1 MTRYIEVLADAGPDA
16 DGQEQA
22 EARAE
27 LVAALEELGV
37 DEVRVRELPA
47 PPGAKSGGLGTAEIL
62 VAVVPSLFASV
73 VAAFDSWAQWAAS
86 RRVRVKFGEDEFEAS
101 QLSPEQR
108 QALVDHFIARTT
120 RVQEPPSGGA

>member
-16 DGQEQA
+16 DEQERA

-47 PPGAKSGGLGTAEIL
+47 PTGSKSGGLGTAEIL
-62 VAVVPSLFASV
+62 VAVGPPLFAAV
-73 VAAFDSWAQWAAS
+73 VAAFDSWAQWAGV
-86 RRVRVKFGEDEFEAS
+86 RRVRVKIGEDEFEAS
-101 QLSPEQR
+101 RLSPEQR
-108 QALVDHFIARTT
+108 QALLDHFIARTT
-120 RVQEPPSGGA
+120 RAEEPPSGGA